1 MRRIL
6 VALLA
11 CSPALACGK
20 TPGPAPVEVMSE
32 PAPDSAASATP
43 DAAAPSAADAAAPA
57 APDAA
62 PPAADAAPPAADA
75 ATPAGSD
82 AAAAPPSDVAAAP
95 AGDATAKAFVAPA
108 ETVPATIEWA
118 CALFKK
124 PPDART
130 SDEYAFLK
138 SRKAFLRDA
147 ITRPADRV
155 AMLDAFEACT
165 PEAPLLEPTEPDT
178 WETALQDSKY
188 AVGFSA
194 DGKTFVQGTVDCDRL
209 DRWKEYLTK
218 SPIGPKAKS
227 VDITRAQADALAP
240 PLTTLVAHQFLSLH
254 DALDL
259 DYIAYQRIGA
269 LSFLTTNRCN
279 LQEGITE
286 SEITDNFDCEKR
298 VEVRVKGG
306 PVGTFHQSS
315 DKGPSWEAERVEIYA
330 RANVPA
336 IAFGLVRGGDHGC
349 GTFEFTSYAVPADIA
364 SAVNTLALT
373 DLQAGRLAEARGGF
387 EAALAIDPAAT
398 LARYNLAC
406 TLALL
411 ELPAESAGALAP
423 LLAKDAPDRKTW
435 LGKVAK
441 DKDFDKIRASAEL
454 KAVLG
459 AP

>member
-1 MRRIL
+1 MRHII
-6 VALLA
+6 VAFLA
-11 CSPALACGK
+11 CSSALACGK
-20 TPGPAPVEVMSE
+20 TPAPAPAEVKSE
-32 PAPDSAASATP
+32 PAPDAASATP
-43 DAAAPSAADAAAPA
+43 DAATPAAPDAAATSAADAAPS

-62 PPAADAAPPAADA
+62 PPA
-75 ATPAGSD
+75 GLD
-82 AAAAPPSDVAAAP
+82 AAAAPASDAAA
-95 AGDATAKAFVAPA
+95 AGDATAKAFVAPP
-108 ETVPATIEWA
+108 ETVAATIQWFCE
-118 CALFKK
+118 
-124 PPDART
+124 T
-130 SDEYAFLK
+130 SKRPYHERSEAELAFMT
-138 SRKAFLRDA
+138 SRKTYLREA

-155 AMLDAFEACT
+155 AMIDAFDACT
-165 PEAPLLEPTEPDT
+165 PEAPAPDPSEPDS
-178 WETALQDSKY
+178 WEAALQDSKY
-188 AVGFSA
+188 AAGFSA
-194 DGKTFVQGTVDCDRL
+194 DGKTFVQGTVDCDRASH
-209 DRWKEYLTK
+209 WKEYLTR
-218 SPIGPKAKS
+218 SAIGPKAKG

-240 PLTTLVAHQFLSLH
+240 PLTRLVAHQFLSLH
-254 DALDL
+254 DSLDL
-259 DYIAYQRIGA
+259 DYIAYQRIGS
-269 LSFLTTNRCN
+269 LSFLTTNRCQ

-349 GTFEFTSYAVPADIA
+349 GTFYLTSYAVPTDIA
-364 SAVNTLALT
+364 SAVNTNALT
-373 DLQAGRLAEARGGF
+373 DLQAGRLAEARTGF

-411 ELPAESAGALAP
+411 ELPAESAAALAP
-423 LLAKDAPDRKTW
+423 LLAKDAPDRKSW
-435 LGKVAK
+435 LGKIAK

-454 KAVLG
+454 KAVLA